1 LGYINDYLD
10 HFESTGVGRGGGEL
24 SKREGCGIVG
34 IALTQGNAAL
44 PIFYALYAVQHRGQ
58 ESAGI
63 AVSSS
68 GNEEIENEIG
78 GRKKDIT
85 LKKGMGLVYQVFST
99 QQLES
104 LKGNIGIGH
113 VRYSTMGASKLE
125 NAEPLLVNYRKGK
138 IAIAHNGNLV
148 NAVELRRELERE
160 GRIFHS
166 DTDTEVIAQLLAK
179 ELMRHD
185 PIEALKE
192 VMKRVVGSYSL
203 TILIN
208 NTLLAVRDPLGIKP
222 LCVGEIKDG
231 NGGINAGYVV
241 VSESPAIDT
250 LGGNLIRD
258 VRPGEVLVINPPQGS
273 STREAEHQRETDLES
288 YQLYR
293 CVNSAHC
300 VFEYIYFARPDSIL
314 DGRLVYDVR
323 MKIGERLAEED
334 DIEADIVSPV
344 PDSGITFA
352 IGYAKRAGID
362 YMEGLIKNRYVGRT
376 FIMPEQTSRD
386 IAVRLK
392 LSAVQANVV
401 GKRIVLVDDSIV
413 RGTTSRKIVDYL
425 KKKGAKEVHLRI
437 GSPPILAPCYLG
449 INTPTREELVAWKRS
464 LAEISAFLNADS
476 IRYLSLEGLIDSIG
490 IEEKNLCL
498 GCLTESYPVEIPGEL
513 CIVRQLKLTHF

>member
-1 LGYINDYLD
+1 MSAY
-10 HFESTGVGRGGGEL
+10 RGEL
-24 SKREGCGIVG
+24 SKREGCGIAG
-34 IALTQGNAAL
+34 IALTHGNAASPL
-44 PIFYALYAVQHRGQ
+44 FYALYALQHRGQ

-68 GNEEIENEIG
+68 LDGGVENEL
-78 GRKKDIT
+78 GRMKRDIT
-85 LKKGMGLVYQVFST
+85 LTKGMGLVYQVFSP

-104 LKGNIGIGH
+104 LNGNVGIGH
-113 VRYSTMGASKLE
+113 VRYSTTGASKIE

-148 NAVELRRELERE
+148 NAMDLRRELERE

-185 PIEALKE
+185 PIAALKE
-192 VMKRVVGSYSL
+192 VMKRVIGSYSL
-203 TILIN
+203 TILLN
-208 NTLLAVRDPLGIKP
+208 NTLIAVRDPLGIKP
-222 LCVGEIKDG
+222 LCIGELNEG
-231 NGGINAGYVV
+231 NGGMNIGYVIA
-241 VSESPAIDT
+241 SESTAIET
-250 LGGNLIRD
+250 LGGNFIRD
-258 VRPGEVLVINPPQGS
+258 VEPGEVLVINPLQNLPRFRAERPGAQGMNIE
-273 STREAEHQRETDLES
+273 R
-288 YQLYR
+288 YQVYR
-293 CVNSAHC
+293 CVNSAYC

-314 DGRLVYDVR
+314 NGRLVYDVR

-362 YMEGLIKNRYVGRT
+362 YLEGLIKNRYVGRT

-386 IAVRLK
+386 ISVRLK
-392 LSAVQANVV
+392 LSVVQTNVV

-413 RGTTSRKIVDYL
+413 RGTTSRIIVDYL

-437 GSPPILAPCYLG
+437 GSPPIIAPCYLG
-449 INTPTREELVAWKRS
+449 IDTPTRKELVAWKR
-464 LAEISAFLNADS
+464 AIDEIGRLLHADS
-476 IRYLSLEGLIDSIG
+476 LRYLSLEGLIDSVG
-490 IEEKNLCL
+490 IDEKNLCL
-498 GCLTESYPVEIPGEL
+498 GCLTENYPVEIPGEV
-513 CIVRQLKLTHF
+513 CIARQLKLTHF